1 MQVPNV
7 VPSIS
12 AVTGG
17 FTPERYVWRLGM
29 AFFSSPRIFDS
40 FLMYNFFAA
49 SSAAK
54 QRWYS
59 ILNKI
64 NWFCYVAEN
73 LSLFTLSYVSSVENY
88 RELITVCRCVAVS
101 STLYLL
107 TVYVKMYLYQVIVRS
122 CPSAVQ

>member
-1 MQVPNV
+1 MI
-7 VPSIS
+7 PSIS

-54 QRWYS
+54 HTFYC
-59 ILNKI
+59 ILNKV

-73 LSLFTLSYVSSVENY
+73 LALFALSYVSSVENY
-88 RELITVCRCVAVS
+88 R
-101 STLYLL
+101 
-107 TVYVKMYLYQVIVRS
+107 KQVIVSR
-122 CPSAVQ
+122 CVD